1 MLYARINTGPQCS
14 VDRSIQYSKIPPM
27 GIRILLLVLLLPST
41 IQARPVSYSGGST
54 IMLFSDDKQGSVY
67 YHYSPNYTYSI
78 GIEMVDTREQ
88 ADDYARFR
96 FTYLLDRKNTKRS
109 QRNLYFE
116 SGLNAGGDK
125 ENFYGLMGD
134 WETRQYFVGFGARE
148 FESDTRSHS
157 KQFIQL
163 GFAPYVGEYGD
174 LHSWL
179 MVKSKRTS
187 SADDWNTY
195 PMLRFFKGDYFLE
208 VGVDENEK
216 LDLHF
221 MVRI

>member
-1 MLYARINTGPQCS
+1 
-14 VDRSIQYSKIPPM
+14 M
-27 GIRILLLVLLLPST
+27 GIRILVLFLLLPAT
-41 IQARPVSYSGGST
+41 VQARPVSYTGGST
-54 IMLFSDDKQGSVY
+54 FMLFADDRQDSVY
-67 YHYSPNYTYSI
+67 YHYSPNYRYSL
-78 GIEMVDTREQ
+78 GIEMIDAQEQ
-88 ADDYARFR
+88 GEDHARFR
-96 FTYLLDRKNTKRS
+96 FTYLLDRKNTRHS

-116 SGLNAGGDK
+116 SGLSAGSDK

-163 GFAPYVGEYGD
+163 GFAPYIGEYGD
-174 LHSWL
+174 LHSWF

-195 PMLRFFKGDYFLE
+195 PTLRFFKGDYFLE